1 MLFSEE
7 NFNSNALHLIVNNM
21 AVKTNR
27 KIKEHLLIPSFSDK
41 LLYRQPAIAAS
52 KKNKKL
58 ARLIIGPDFYSR
70 LKKDFLKGNN

>member
-41 LLYRQPAIAAS
+41 LLYRQPANATS
-52 KKNKKL
+52 KKKL
-58 ARLIIGPDFYSR
+58 AKLIICPDFYSR

>member
-21 AVKTNR
+21 AVKTNGKR
-27 KIKEHLLIPSFSDK
+27 KEHLLIPSFSDK

-52 KKNKKL
+52 KKNWQ
-58 ARLIIGPDFYSR
+58 
-70 LKKDFLKGNN
+70 N